1 MLNLPS
7 DVYETFINVY
17 KQYTIYKRDKSECKV
32 EFKKSFMLMSIV

>member
-17 KQYTIYKRDKSECKV
+17 KQYTIYKREKSEW
-32 EFKKSFMLMSIV
+32 